1 MAISTLIADDAACY
15 LANLQSADTGS
26 LGTFGRAASCR
37 GWESADVRV
46 SHAACWRLPTRI
58 VPVVPSASMGGLLHW
73 LPHRPILHVAGEE
86 MRRRFADVPCGRWV
100 SGLRSA
106 GRAGR
111 EKSTHLPERCIAGRQ
126 RRVSQRFSVSLNKRS
141 SGASAGD
148 RGGDRLVLGCTPAR
162 ERAVTSARAGVSSH
176 KVRPRPQVTRRFG
189 RPPALSETISR
200 LSSAHLQVL
209 SF

>member
-1 MAISTLIADDAACY
+1 MAISTLIADGTACY

-58 VPVVPSASMGGLLHW
+58 VLVVPSASMGGLLHW

-86 MRRRFADVPCGRWV
+86 MRRRFLEV
-100 SGLRSA
+100 SGSRRVSSSRSA
-106 GRAGR
+106 GRAGQ
-111 EKSTHLPERCIAGRQ
+111 EKPAHLPERCIAGRQ
-126 RRVSQRFSVSLNKRS
+126 RRVSQRFSVSLNKRC

-162 ERAVTSARAGVSSH
+162 EQTVTCARAWVSSH
-176 KVRPRPQVTRRFG
+176 EARPRPQVTRRFG
-189 RPPALSETISR
+189 RPSALSEAISR
-200 LSSAHLQVL
+200 LSSAHLQAL